1 MFRCRFSLWFKVG
14 FCVLLGLFLVLPR
27 SVMAEGEKG
36 EVSGAVEVEAQSYKR
51 DFDDPATDSEDA
63 SDIALATVEV
73 GIDAELNPSV
83 QGHVLLLW
91 EEGETGDINDFMDE
105 GTITISNE
113 EKCPYYLTAGKMYLP
128 FGVFES
134 AFISDPMTLEL
145 GEINDTAVQLGYRKG
160 NADISFGFFNGD
172 VDKPG
177 KDDKVN
183 CYFANASFEYAQD
196 PYSLG
201 FVVSYLSN
209 MADTDGLEGAV
220 DSAATMTDEVQG
232 LGVSLNANMGTWFL
246 TAEYLAA
253 MDDFEANLFT
263 GVAKTI
269 KPETYNVEFGWD
281 TGRNATV
288 ALKYEQS
295 DDMEIN
301 DDFDLGESRYG
312 ICLAYELYD
321 DVVLGFE
328 YLHEKYDNVNLNKGE
343 SDAITAQLAI
353 GF

>member
-1 MFRCRFSLWFKVG
+1 
-14 FCVLLGLFLVLPR
+14 
-27 SVMAEGEKG
+27 
-36 EVSGAVEVEAQSYKR
+36 
-51 DFDDPATDSEDA
+51 
-63 SDIALATVEV
+63 
-73 GIDAELNPSV
+73 
-83 QGHVLLLW
+83 
-91 EEGETGDINDFMDE
+91 
-105 GTITISNE
+105 
-113 EKCPYYLTAGKMYLP
+113 
-128 FGVFES
+128 
-134 AFISDPMTLEL
+134 
-145 GEINDTAVQLGYRKG
+145 NDTAVQLGYRKG
-160 NADISFGFFNGD
+160 NADFSFGFFNGD
-172 VDKPG
+172 VDKTG

-220 DSAATMTDEVQG
+220 DPAATMNDEVQG
-232 LGVSLNANMGTWFL
+232 LGVSLNVNMGTWFL

-253 MDDFEANLFT
+253 MDDFETDLF
-263 GVAKTI
+263 GVSQTF